1 MAERVPQTSS
11 AVNLLGL
18 RRESG
23 FPQSPRLKPCLSPGP
38 VTPMALDEDV
48 EYRFPILSSMPI
60 RHSPL
65 GASTTVEED
74 EGDVEQIL
82 EMPRRIR

>member
-1 MAERVPQTSS
+1 
-11 AVNLLGL
+11 
-18 RRESG
+18 
-23 FPQSPRLKPCLSPGP
+23 
-38 VTPMALDEDV
+38 MALDEDV
-48 EYRFPILSSMPI
+48 EYRFPILSNVPI

-65 GASTTVEED
+65 GAGMTVEED